1 MSDEEREAIAEAAA
15 FYGGVEEDARCQ
27 AIAATLRGLL
37 ERAR

>member
-15 FYGGVEEDARCQ
+15 FYGGVEEDERCQ

-37 ERAR
+37 ERTK